1 MGHRHWLQANTLMFI
16 HLKKGKDYKNI
27 WSRKTL
33 DKSKYIKSLGKVYFG
48 QAEFSLSNVNP
59 K

>member
-1 MGHRHWLQANTLMFI
+1 MFI